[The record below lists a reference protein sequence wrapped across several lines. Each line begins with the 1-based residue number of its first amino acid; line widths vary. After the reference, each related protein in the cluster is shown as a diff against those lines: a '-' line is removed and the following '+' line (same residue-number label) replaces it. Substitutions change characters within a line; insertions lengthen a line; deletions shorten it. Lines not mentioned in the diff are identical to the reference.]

1 MAKQSVTESTTAEVV
16 RPTRIQ
22 EAMFDDFF
30 GKKLSGGGFTIEQVA
45 GEYRISSNPT
55 DASLPALASS
65 SLRMPDTLRH
75 RHIHK
80 SLDGRQE

>member
-1 MAKQSVTESTTAEVV
+1 MASQAVTESTMAEVV
-16 RPTRIQ
+16 RRTRIQ
-22 EAMFDDFF
+22 EVMFDDFF

-55 DASLPALASS
+55 DAPPSRLEDSS
-65 SLRMPDTLRH
+65 RRMSDRLQN

-80 SLDGRQE
+80 P